1 MFMPSVGRATR
12 GASALLWIIL
22 MSSPADAAEVL
33 LHAAGSLRDA
43 LTDVAKAFETSSGER
58 VRQKYGASGTLRDT
72 IASGE
77 RAEVFAS
84 ANMAHP
90 HSLAQAGKA
99 GPAVLFARN
108 RLCALVK
115 PGLAVTADNLL
126 ERMLSVDIKLGT
138 STPKAD
144 PSGDYAFE
152 VFGKA

>member
-1 MFMPSVGRATR
+1 L
-12 GASALLWIIL
+12 SALLRIII
-22 MSSPADAAEVL
+22 MASPADATEVL

-43 LTDVAKAFETSSGER
+43 LTDVAKAFETSGGET
-58 VRQKYGASGTLRDT
+58 VRQQYGASGTLRDA

-90 HSLAQAGKA
+90 QSLAQAGKA
-99 GPAVLFARN
+99 GPVVLFARN

-115 PGLAVTADNLL
+115 PGLAVTPDNLL
-126 ERMLSVDIKLGT
+126 VRMLSADTRLGT

-144 PSGDYAFE
+144 PSGD
-152 VFGKA
+152 